1 MDILAIVQ
9 SVIFILG
16 TITVVLISRKSLRSL
31 NYHGFYRFFV
41 FEFTLILVVLNF
53 PHWFENPFSF
63 KQIISWIL
71 LIVSLLLLAQSIYF
85 FKHYGGVKK
94 RRDNTTNF
102 EFENTVTLIRE
113 GIYKYIRH
121 PMYGSLLF
129 LAFGVMLKYI
139 SILTIS
145 LAVATLIFIIF
156 TAKTEEKENIKFFG
170 TDYVDYMQTT
180 KMFIPFVF

>member
-1 MDILAIVQ
+1 
-9 SVIFILG
+9 
-16 TITVVLISRKSLRSL
+16 
-31 NYHGFYRFFV
+31 
-41 FEFTLILVVLNF
+41 
-53 PHWFENPFSF
+53 
-63 KQIISWIL
+63 
-71 LIVSLLLLAQSIYF
+71 
-85 FKHYGGVKK
+85 
-94 RRDNTTNF
+94 
-102 EFENTVTLIRE
+102 
-113 GIYKYIRH
+113 KYIRH

-129 LAFGVMLKYI
+129 LAFGAMLKYI

>member
-1 MDILAIVQ
+1 MNLLAIIQ
-9 SVIFILG
+9 SVIIILG
-16 TITVVLISRKSLRSL
+16 TIIILLISKRSLRSL

-71 LIVSLLLLAQSIYF
+71 FISLLLLAQSIYF

-129 LAFGVMLKYI
+129 LAFGAMFKYI

-145 LAVATLIFIIF
+145 LALATLIFIIF
-156 TAKTEEKENIKFFG
+156 TAKTEEKENTKFFG